1 MSETNVK
8 RSPAARFVSG
18 STMRH
23 VVVMTSTGSIGL
35 MALFLVDF
43 ADMYFLSLLGE
54 IEVAAAIGYAGSI
67 LFFTTSIG
75 IGLSIATS
83 ALVARAI
90 GAGESARARQ
100 LATNALVFGAAVAAV
115 LAIAIWPMVPALL
128 SLLGA
133 EERAHTLAT
142 GYLRIIIPSMP
153 ILAVAMSA
161 AALLRSVG
169 DAKRAMYVTL
179 SGGAVNA
186 ILDPIFIFVLDLG
199 VDGAALASV
208 ASRFVIV
215 AVGLYGV
222 VAVHGLWE
230 RPRIAVWLG
239 DIRAISAIAL
249 PAMLTNVATP
259 FGNAYVTSEIAT
271 FGDGP
276 VAGWAII
283 GRVVPV
289 AFGTIFALSGAIGP
303 ILGQNIGASRFD
315 RVRSAF
321 RDALIFCTVYVAI
334 VWGLL
339 AIGHTQIAQLFGVGD
354 SAAELIAIFSLW
366 LCPAFVFFG
375 ALFISNAACNNLGR
389 PHYSTLFN
397 WGRATLGTI
406 PFVLLGSH
414 FYGAA
419 GALAGNFAG
428 GAAFGI
434 LAVVFV
440 FRLITRLEEQGADL
454 EQPVATLQRRFTL
467 WPFTTPRG

>member
-1 MSETNVK
+1 MSESTAK
-8 RSPAARFVSG
+8 QPPEARFVSG

-54 IEVAAAIGYAGSI
+54 VEVAAAIGYAGSI

-75 IGLSIATS
+75 IGLAIATS

-90 GAGESARARQ
+90 GAGERERSRQ
-100 LATNALVFGAAVAAV
+100 LASNALVFGAAVATV

-128 SLLGA
+128 SVLGA
-133 EERAHTLAT
+133 EDRAHTLAT

-153 ILAVAMSA
+153 VLAVAMSA

-186 ILDPIFIFVLDLG
+186 ILDPIFIFVLELG
-199 VDGAALASV
+199 VDGAAMASV

-215 AVGLYGV
+215 AVGLHGI
-222 VAVHGLWE
+222 VAVHDLWE
-230 RPRIAVWLG
+230 RPRLMVWLG
-239 DIRAISAIAL
+239 DIRAISSIAL

-303 ILGQNIGASRFD
+303 ILGQNIGAARFD

-321 RDALIFCTVYVAI
+321 RDALIFCIVYVAI
-334 VWGLL
+334 VWGLM
-339 AIGHTQIAQLFGVGD
+339 AIAHTHIAQLFGVGGA
-354 SAAELIAIFSLW
+354 AAELIAMFSLW
-366 LCPAFVFFG
+366 LCPTFVFFG
-375 ALFISNAACNNLGR
+375 ALFISNAAYNNLGR

-414 FYGAA
+414 FYGAP

-434 LAVVFV
+434 IAVYFV
-440 FRLITRLEEQGADL
+440 FRLITRLEQQGATL
-454 EQPVATLQRRFTL
+454 EQPVATFQRRFTL

>member
-1 MSETNVK
+1 
-8 RSPAARFVSG
+8 
-18 STMRH
+18 
-23 VVVMTSTGSIGL
+23 
-35 MALFLVDF
+35 
-43 ADMYFLSLLGE
+43 
-54 IEVAAAIGYAGSI
+54 
-67 LFFTTSIG
+67 
-75 IGLSIATS
+75 
-83 ALVARAI
+83 
-90 GAGESARARQ
+90 
-100 LATNALVFGAAVAAV
+100 
-115 LAIAIWPMVPALL
+115 MVPALL

-375 ALFISNAACNNLGR
+375 ALFISNAAYNNLGR

-406 PFVLLGSH
+406 PFVLLGSQ